1 MALGFTGA
9 VRLGIDEATSTELFV
24 AILGCNIAWGIV
36 DGVMYAM
43 QSVFERGRLARL
55 LRTVRT
61 MDDDRAIRTS
71 DAPDR
76 AEFGRIVLRSA
87 RRSEPRPS
95 GLRADDVRG
104 GIAVAALIVMTT
116 APLVA
121 PFLFIEDAWIA
132 ARVSNGVALA
142 MLLLLGMRWGSYTGD
157 PPWRIGAIMVGLG
170 IALVGVTI
178 LLGG

>member
-1 MALGFTGA
+1 
-9 VRLGIDEATSTELFV
+9 
-24 AILGCNIAWGIV
+24 
-36 DGVMYAM
+36 MYAM

-61 MDDDRAIRTS
+61 MDDDRAIRTIDS
-71 DAPDR
+71 ALEGLLGGLGDAPDR